1 MTTPAA
7 ADTATTKAKTLKDT
21 LNLPHTEFSMRANAA
36 QREPEFQKQWDAAD
50 VYAQAQG
57 RRQGKAFYTL
67 HDGPP
72 YLSAPTIHIGHALN
86 KILKDFVTRYQY
98 QRGFASPYV
107 PGYDGHGLPIENAV
121 VKSLKGGRHSVSPA
135 ELRKLCRDFGAKNE
149 AGQRAQFERL
159 GVWGNWEQPYR
170 TTDAA
175 FEAEQIRVFGQLYED
190 GYVYRGLKPVYW
202 CSQCETALA
211 DAEVEYDTH
220 TSDSIYVA
228 FPFASKRVDERYPDD
243 RQGEG
248 IELRKQFG
256 TQLSNSRTTEL
267 ENSFLAIWTTTPWTL
282 PANLAL
288 AVSFNE
294 QYSIYRVISEGQLF
308 GKKLVIA
315 EKLLD
320 SFCKGSG
327 LIVERV
333 DAPPLSGK
341 ELEGF
346 ITEHPFIRR
355 TSAILVG
362 DHVTTDAGTGVVHTA
377 PGHGMD
383 DYLVCLNH
391 DHEHPDSKLG
401 ILSPLNNKGVFKD
414 DCGVPELV
422 GIHYTKAN
430 EIVIKLLEDKNAL
443 LGHQKFDHSYP
454 HCWRCHNPVIYRAT
468 DQWFVS
474 MDNNALRQQAMS
486 AIDTVTWIPERGKT
500 RIGTMVENRTDWCI
514 SRQRVWGVPIPMLYD
529 AATGEVVFDKDVIAH
544 IANLFEVHT
553 SDIWWGWELE
563 QLLEG
568 LPAEVK
574 TRLDWPNRALV
585 KEMDIMDVWFDSGIT
600 HTAVVKARKDELGD
614 LPVALYLE
622 GSDQHRGWFQS
633 SLLTSVMHNGK
644 APYQR
649 VLTHGFV
656 LDGDGRKMSKSVGN
670 VVDPNKIMNQYGA
683 DVLRLWVA
691 SVDYTNDVRISDTI
705 VSQMVEAYKKIRN
718 TLRFLMSNLYD
729 FDPAQHS
736 VTEDQLDLLDK
747 YTLHRLAEVTSTL
760 TEAFDSFAFHK
771 YVPTL
776 QNFCVVDLSQLYLDV
791 TKDILYTYPANHPE
805 RRATQTVLYTLLK
818 TLVPMLVPVL
828 PHLAEDV
835 WNHIPDNQK
844 WSDAPSAV
852 LLDWPQAQ
860 PVLEMTPLEVFKDHL
875 ATKETVNA
883 LLETC
888 RKAGDIGSPS
898 EAAIWMQSGLPAA
911 DDEKALLKKLLLVSE
926 LVISPEAPSG
936 KILAEN
942 SEEKFY
948 VLKATGSKCPRCWKH
963 MDFDAST
970 PDSHPCEAAVPKAEL
985 FAALAS
991 A

>member
-1 MTTPAA
+1 MTMPAA

-21 LNLPHTEFSMRANAA
+21 LNLPQTEFSMRANAA
-36 QREPEFQKQWDAAD
+36 QREPEFQKQWDAAY
-50 VYAQAQG
+50 VYAQAQQ
-57 RRQGKAFYTL
+57 RRQGKTFYTL

-135 ELRKLCRDFGAKNE
+135 ELRKLCREFGAKNE
-149 AGQRAQFERL
+149 AGQRSQFERL

-202 CSQCETALA
+202 CSHCETALA

-228 FPFASKRVDERYPDD
+228 FPIMENNGLTSGWSGENNNFFDEQSY
-243 RQGEG
+243 
-248 IELRKQFG
+248 FV
-256 TQLSNSRTTEL
+256 
-267 ENSFLAIWTTTPWTL
+267 IWTTTPWTL

-288 AVSFNE
+288 CVGS
-294 QYSIYRVISEGQLF
+294 YIDYQLIQSRE
-308 GKKLVIA
+308 KKYVIA
-315 EKLLD
+315 KDLVEDFVKNTALENY
-320 SFCKGSG
+320 SVVAEFKGYQ
-327 LIVERV
+327 
-333 DAPPLSGK
+333 
-341 ELEGF
+341 LEDFFGQ
-346 ITEHPFIRR
+346 HPFIARE
-355 TSAILVG
+355 SLVLLG
-362 DHVTTDAGTGVVHTA
+362 DHVTTEAGTGVVHTA

-391 DHEHPDSKLG
+391 DHEHPEQKLG
-401 ILSPLNNKGVFKD
+401 ILSPLNNKGVFRD

-430 EIVIKLLEDKNAL
+430 EIVIILLEDKNAL
-443 LGHQKFDHSYP
+443 LGHQKFEHSYP

-474 MDNNALRQQAMS
+474 MDNNALRKQAMS

-529 AATGEVVFDKDVIAH
+529 AATGDVVFDKDIIAH
-544 IANLFEVHT
+544 IANLFEAHT
-553 SDIWWGWELE
+553 SDIWWAWEVD

-568 LPAEVK
+568 LSAEVK
-574 TRLDWPNRALV
+574 ARIGWPQRALV

-600 HTAVVKARKDELGD
+600 HTAVVKARKAELGD

-649 VLTHGFV
+649 VLIHGFV

-705 VSQMVEAYKKIRN
+705 ISQLVEAYKKIRN

-736 VTEDQLDLLDK
+736 VADDQLDLLDK
-747 YTLHRLAEVTSTL
+747 YTLHRLAQVTSTL
-760 TEAFDSFAFHK
+760 TEAFDIFAFHK

-844 WSDAPSAV
+844 WSDTASGV
-852 LLDWPQAQ
+852 LLDWPDASNI
-860 PVLEMTPLEVFKDHL
+860 PRLASEAEMSNDYLNVHR
-875 ATKETVNA
+875 
-883 LLETC
+883 LLELRDEVNLAMEAS
-888 RKAGDIGSPS
+888 RKDKVIGSPS
-898 EAAIWMQSGLPAA
+898 EAIIVLSGESPLLPNYLGLINKICTTSGVLM
-911 DDEKALLKKLLLVSE
+911 EHSSTEERLKVRIE
-926 LVISPEAPSG
+926 
-936 KILAEN
+936 
-942 SEEKFY
+942 
-948 VLKATGSKCPRCWKH
+948 KATGTKCPRCWKH
-963 MDFDAST
+963 IDFNAST
-970 PDSHPCEAAVPKAEL
+970 AESHPCEAVVLKAEL
-985 FAALAS
+985 LAAVTVS
-991 A
+991 E

>member
-7 ADTATTKAKTLKDT
+7 TDTTKAKSLKDT
-21 LNLPHTEFSMRANAA
+21 LNLPQTQFSMRANAA
-36 QREPEFQKQWDAAD
+36 QKEPECQQQWEKAS
-50 VYAQAQG
+50 VYAQAQA
-57 RRQGKAFYTL
+57 RRAHSDKGFYTL

-121 VKSLKGGRHSVSPA
+121 VKSLKGGRHSVTPA

-149 AGQRAQFERL
+149 AGQRSQFERL

-175 FEAEQIRVFGQLYED
+175 FEAEQIRVFGQLYAN

-202 CSQCETALA
+202 CSHCETALA

-228 FPFASKRVDERYPDD
+228 FKVLEPPVATSSVDQD
-243 RQGEG
+243 
-248 IELRKQFG
+248 LRNVLK
-256 TQLSNSRTTEL
+256 TWDET
-267 ENSFLAIWTTTPWTL
+267 SFVIWTTTPWTL

-288 AVSFNE
+288 CFNWE
-294 QYSIYRVISEGQLF
+294 IDYGIYQTTAHG
-308 GKKLVIA
+308 KLVLA
-315 EKLLD
+315 VDLVKDFSEKTGIECSLLKT
-320 SFCKGSG
+320 FRAKT
-327 LIVERV
+327 
-333 DAPPLSGK
+333 
-341 ELEGF
+341 LESAV
-346 ITEHPFIRR
+346 INHPFLDRK
-355 TSAILVG
+355 SAFLFG

-391 DHEHPDSKLG
+391 DHEHPNSKLG
-401 ILSPLNNKGVFKD
+401 ILSPLNNKGVFND

-422 GIHYTKAN
+422 GIHYSKAN
-430 EIVIKLLEDKNAL
+430 DVVIDILKQKNAL
-443 LGHQKFDHSYP
+443 LGHQKFEHSYP

-474 MDNNALRQQAMS
+474 MDNNALRKEAMT
-486 AIDTVTWIPERGKT
+486 AIDTVQWIPERGKT
-500 RIGTMVENRTDWCI
+500 RISTMVSNRTDWCI

-529 AATGEVVFDKDVIAH
+529 AATGDVVFDADVIAH

-553 SDIWWGWELE
+553 SDIWWGWSTD
-563 QLLEG
+563 QLLDG

-574 TRLDWPNRALV
+574 TRIGLPARTLV
-585 KEMDIMDVWFDSGIT
+585 QEMDIMDVWFDSGIT
-600 HTAVVKARKDELGD
+600 HTAVVNARKEELGG

-656 LDGDGRKMSKSVGN
+656 LDGNGRKMSKSVGN
-670 VVDPNKIMNQYGA
+670 VVDPNKIMSQYGA

-705 VSQMVEAYKKIRN
+705 ISQMVEAYKKIRN

-736 VTEDQLDLLDK
+736 VATDRLDLLDR

-760 TEAFDSFAFHK
+760 TEAFDTFAFHK

-805 RRATQTVLYTLLK
+805 RRATQTVLFTLLK

-828 PHLAEDV
+828 PHLAEDI
-835 WNHIPDNQK
+835 WQHLPEHQR
-844 WSDAPSAV
+844 WSDATSGV
-852 LLDWPQAQ
+852 LLDGPQAK
-860 PVLEMTPLEVFKDHL
+860 PVLNVNDQEHFRELLELKESVNSLLEV
-875 ATKETVNA
+875 
-883 LLETC
+883 C
-888 RKAGDIGSPS
+888 RKGGQIGSPS
-898 EAAIWMQSGLPAA
+898 ETSVWIQALHP
-911 DDEKALLKKLLLVSE
+911 EKVSEVEKRLMKKLLLVSDLVYSQNGPPAAVLASQNEE
-926 LVISPEAPSG
+926 L
-936 KILAEN
+936 
-942 SEEKFY
+942 Y
-948 VLKATGSKCPRCWKH
+948 VLPAAGTKCPRCWKH
-963 MDFDAST
+963 IDFDAST
-970 PDSHPCEAAVPKAEL
+970 SDSHPCEAVVSKADLLAAVEV
-985 FAALAS
+985 S